1 MSKKMPNQF
10 TIRFKNSVDPRILE
24 FANLQD
30 NFSDTILYLI
40 EKEIGENGIRNL
52 QTVIPPVRSIE
63 GFSNMGHVAS
73 CSYVPPMPTH
83 TVAQPTS
90 IPVTPGKDLDEVQVT
105 TVSKPVE
112 EAIPVTTKTVE
123 PIAPSI
129 YKEPE
134 ITPKINTVDDMM
146 NTIKNDAEN
155 NTDITN
161 EDIEIPSEYEDE

>member
-63 GFSNMGHVAS
+63 GFSNMGHVATS
-73 CSYVPPMPTH
+73 SYVPPMPTP

-90 IPVTPGKDLDEVQVT
+90 IPVTPDKDLVEVKVT
-105 TVSKPVE
+105 TVSKPIE
-112 EAIPVTTKTVE
+112 EATPVPTKTVE
-123 PIAPSI
+123 PVVPPIH
-129 YKEPE
+129 KEPV
-134 ITPKINTVDDMM
+134 ITPKINTVDDMV
-146 NTIKNDAEN
+146 NTIKND
-155 NTDITN
+155 TDIPN
-161 EDIEIPSEYEDE
+161 EDIEIPSEYADD